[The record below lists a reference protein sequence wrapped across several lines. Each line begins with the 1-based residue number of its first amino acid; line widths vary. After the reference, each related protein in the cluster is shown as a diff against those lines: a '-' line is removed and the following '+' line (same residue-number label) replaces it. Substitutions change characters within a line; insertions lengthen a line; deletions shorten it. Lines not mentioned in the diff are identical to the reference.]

1 MFECGAWLGG
11 EWLRTSGKDI
21 CIRGSQ
27 LRRGLYFYEVPT
39 LNQGH
44 LLVKLWSHDSDRQ
57 NDIQYSTTNNHAEY
71 YIALCLC
78 LTKIV

>member
-39 LNQGH
+39 LNRGH
-44 LLVKLWSHDSDRQ
+44 LLVKLWSHDSDRTIYNIAQ
-57 NDIQYSTTNNHAEY
+57 PTTMLLNIILH
-71 YIALCLC
+71 C
-78 LTKIV
+78 VFV